1 MILYVELI
9 RFYARTA
16 APEDSPVI
24 VHHEKRV
31 WDTSRAAQK
40 AGIQIGMPLTQARA
54 IVPEA
59 KLIAYLSEDYEQAQ
73 KAWLD
78 LAVEY
83 SGKIEPIAQHAAF
96 LDLSEQNHPEELVE
110 HFLAELEGRLSWK
123 AKAALSPTKWLAQL
137 AAQSQD
143 PIAIQ
148 LGLCSCEVVDDPPA
162 HLQPLQTEY
171 LLPVAPEHR
180 QRLIFLGYR
189 TIGDVA
195 KAPLEVLRG
204 QFGDAG
210 NLILQSAQGRSSEI
224 VLALYPPRSLQKRF
238 RFESPIESLEA
249 LNLGLQNICVKLGH
263 ALVERDLQGTDLW
276 LYIEPEEGPIERL
289 ERRFAKPAQTA
300 TGLLAFAKLLM
311 ASWLEARQEFS
322 PITAIRLI
330 LPNLTKANRKQ
341 QTFATLISTSE
352 RQNRA
357 QAVLQTL
364 KSSLGEQSI
373 LTASEVEEPRR
384 KKILRM
390 WREATGWY

>member
-1 MILYVELI
+1 MILYVELL
-9 RFYARTA
+9 RFYALTA
-16 APEDSPVI
+16 APEASFVI
-24 VHHEKRV
+24 VHQDKRV
-31 WDTSRAAQK
+31 WDASRDAQK

-54 IVPEA
+54 ILPEA
-59 KLIAYLSEDYEQAQ
+59 KLFVYLPEDYAQAQ
-73 KAWLD
+73 KHWLD
-78 LAVEY
+78 LAVEF
-83 SGKIEPIAQHAAF
+83 SSAIEPAEQHAAF
-96 LDLSEQNHPEELVE
+96 LDFSGHSNQEEIAE
-110 HFLAELEGRLSWK
+110 RFLAELERKLGWK
-123 AKAALSPTKWLAQL
+123 AKAALSLTKWVAQL
-137 AAQSQD
+137 AAHSQD

-148 LGLCSCEVVDDPPA
+148 LGLCSCEVVDNPC
-162 HLQPLQTEY
+162 EY
-171 LLPVAPEHR
+171 LSTLPTECLLPTAPEHR
-180 QRLIFLGYR
+180 ERLIFLGYR
-189 TIGDVA
+189 IIGDVA

-210 NLILQSAQGRSSEI
+210 NLILQSAQGRSSDVVI
-224 VLALYPPRSLQKRF
+224 AQYPHCALQRRF

-249 LNLGLQNICVKLGH
+249 LDLGLQKICAKLGH
-263 ALVERDLQGTDLW
+263 ALVERDLQGADLW
-276 LYIEPEEGPIERL
+276 LFVELEEGPIERL

-300 TGLLAFAKLLM
+300 TGLLAFAKLVM
-311 ASWLEARQEFS
+311 ASWLEARHEFS

-341 QTFATLISTSE
+341 QSFATLISTNE

-384 KKILRM
+384 KKVLRM